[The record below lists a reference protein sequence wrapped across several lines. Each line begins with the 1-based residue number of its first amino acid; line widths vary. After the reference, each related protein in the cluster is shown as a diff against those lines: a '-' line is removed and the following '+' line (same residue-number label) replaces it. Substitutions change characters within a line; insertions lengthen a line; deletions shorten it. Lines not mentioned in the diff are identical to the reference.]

1 MMTMM
6 MMRKEN
12 KTVMIM
18 VVMSLGGQG
27 FTLVHRQDALSVD
40 VKI

>member
-12 KTVMIM
+12 KTD
-18 VVMSLGGQG
+18 GGNEPWGQG